1 MPTAATLVELNE
13 RIAAIRENIRE
24 LTEQA
29 AAFSGAEDEARTA
42 ERIAEQESLLASL
55 LKERQLMGGLG

>member
-55 LKERQLMGGLG
+55 LKERQLMGG